1 MSAIGLAQTR
11 WFHQDFAEK
20 ILHVQ
25 PSLGVLPSIPRC
37 RVEIRA
43 WSDRMPSYAKLK
55 FERKVSR
62 QSEPVGRRQAAARG
76 TTGMRAN
83 GGVWV
88 VVYGAEI
95 AEIWLAVLL
104 TRPSIAGCVAR
115 APLVTM
121 G

>member
-1 MSAIGLAQTR
+1 MIVFLCVSHWPGANQVVSPRLCR
-11 WFHQDFAEK
+11 ED
-20 ILHVQ
+20 LHVQ

-37 RVEIRA
+37 SVEIRA
-43 WSDRMPSYAKLK
+43 CLKHLIRAQGLEAVRASRKTAK
-55 FERKVSR
+55 RGSR
-62 QSEPVGRRQAAARG
+62 DA
-76 TTGMRAN
+76 GMRAN

-95 AEIWLAVLL
+95 AEIRLAALL

>member
-1 MSAIGLAQTR
+1 
-11 WFHQDFAEK
+11 
-20 ILHVQ
+20 
-25 PSLGVLPSIPRC
+25 
-37 RVEIRA
+37 
-43 WSDRMPSYAKLK
+43 
-55 FERKVSR
+55 
-62 QSEPVGRRQAAARG
+62 
-76 TTGMRAN
+76 MRAN